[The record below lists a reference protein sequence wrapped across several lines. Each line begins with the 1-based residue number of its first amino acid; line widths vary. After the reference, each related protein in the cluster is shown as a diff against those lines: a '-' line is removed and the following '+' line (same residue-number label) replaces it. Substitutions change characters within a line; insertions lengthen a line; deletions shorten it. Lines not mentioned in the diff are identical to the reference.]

1 LQSTPAKTLIDTQC
15 GLRFAKSPRWVG
27 QTLLFLDVHDR
38 CIKSVDMDGVVRI
51 VRALPYL
58 PGGFE
63 VLADGRM
70 IVGNAQRRK
79 MFLLDPA
86 GEEQVADLRN
96 IDGFF
101 LCDSVIDSHG
111 GIYVTDVG
119 FDFLDP
125 LVDPVPNG
133 VIIHIRMDGRS
144 AVVATDLFFPN
155 GLIVTPDNETLVVAE
170 TLGHRLTAFDIENDG
185 SLKNRRI
192 WAQFQDDIKPD
203 GICLDS
209 DSAIW
214 MAGSGPSAFH
224 VREGGEVDHQIT
236 TERPVFATMLGGPR
250 LRHLFLFT
258 SDSNDPVITRRAP
271 SATIDV
277 AEVDTPS
284 VNSTSAHDFRQAE
297 TNISNIR

>member
-1 LQSTPAKTLIDTQC
+1 MQSTTAKTLIDTHC

-38 CIKSVDMDGVVRI
+38 CIKSVDMDGVVRT

-63 VLADGRM
+63 VLGNGKL
-70 IVGNAQRRK
+70 IVGDAQRRK
-79 MFLLDPA
+79 IYLLEA
-86 GEEQVADLRN
+86 GGEEQLVDMSNVA
-96 IDGFF
+96 GFF
-101 LCDSVIDSHG
+101 LCDSATDSHG
-111 GIYVTDVG
+111 GLYVADVG
-119 FDFLDP
+119 FDFLNP
-125 LVDPVPNG
+125 LVDPAPKG
-133 VIIHIRMDGRS
+133 MIAYIREDGALS
-144 AVVATDLFFPN
+144 VVATELFVPS
-155 GLIVTPDNETLVVAE
+155 GMIVTADNKTLVVAE
-170 TLGHRLTAFDIENDG
+170 TLGHRLTAFDIEDDG

-214 MAGSGPSAFH
+214 MAGSGPAAFH
-224 VREGGEVDHQIT
+224 VREGGEVDQQIT
-236 TERPVFATMLGGPR
+236 TERLVFATMLGGPQ

-258 SDSNDPVITRRAP
+258 ADSNDPVITRRAS
-271 SATIDV
+271 SATIDIV
-277 AEVDTPS
+277 EVDTPG
-284 VNSTSAHDFRQAE
+284 VNSTSEHDFGQVE

>member
-1 LQSTPAKTLIDTQC
+1 MQSTPAKTLIDTQC

-27 QTLLFLDVHDR
+27 QALLFLDVHDR
-38 CIKSVDMDGVVRI
+38 CVKSVDMDGVVRI
-51 VRALPYL
+51 VRALPHL

-79 MFLLDPA
+79 MLLLDPS
-86 GEEQVADLRN
+86 GDKQVADLRN

-111 GIYVTDVG
+111 GIYVTDAG

-125 LVDPVPNG
+125 LVDPVPKGIIAYIGENG
-133 VIIHIRMDGRS
+133 S
-144 AVVATDLFFPN
+144 PSVVATDLFLPS
-155 GLIVTPDNETLVVAE
+155 GMIVTPDNQTLVVAE
-170 TLGHRLTAFDIENDG
+170 TLGHRLTAFDIGGDG
-185 SLKNRRI
+185 SLKNRRV

-224 VREGGEVDHQIT
+224 VREGGEFDYQIT
-236 TERPVFATMLGGPR
+236 TERPVFATMLGGPQ

-258 SDSNDPVITRRAP
+258 SDSNDPVITRRA
-271 SATIDV
+271 SRATIDIV
-277 AEVDTPS
+277 EVDTPG
-284 VNSTSAHDFRQAE
+284 VNSTSAQDALQAK
-297 TNISNIR
+297 TNVSNMR